1 MAITL
6 AVDFNLD
13 LAVRGGGH
21 SHFAASSTDGGIVI
35 DLRNMNKVTVN
46 QATETVIVEGG
57 ALWSDVDEALGAKGL
72 AAVGG
77 YVAVTHDLV

>member
-6 AVDFNLD
+6 AVDFSLD
-13 LAVRGGGH
+13 LAIRGGGH
-21 SHFAASSTDGGIVI
+21 SHFAASSTEGGIVI

-46 QATETVIVEGG
+46 DGVKTVTVEGG

-77 YVAVTHDLV
+77 YVCHS